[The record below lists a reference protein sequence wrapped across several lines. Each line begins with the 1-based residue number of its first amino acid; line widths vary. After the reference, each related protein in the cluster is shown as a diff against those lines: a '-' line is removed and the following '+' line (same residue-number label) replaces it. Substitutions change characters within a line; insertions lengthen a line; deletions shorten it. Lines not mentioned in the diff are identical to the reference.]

1 VPAFSGSLGYFAR
14 PNRGLIM
21 KIISLAAA
29 TLGAWAISAP
39 ALTTTA
45 SALPLSAGMQQSLTI
60 DPMIDHVQFKGKGG
74 GGFKGGG
81 GGFNRGGGFKGGGFG
96 GGGRRYYGG
105 GGGFNRGAGV
115 AVGLGVLGLAAA
127 AAAANSA
134 PVYRDCWV
142 ERRPVTDRWGNY
154 MGTRPTRVCN

>member
-1 VPAFSGSLGYFAR
+1 
-14 PNRGLIM
+14 M
-21 KIISLAAA
+21 KMSVAIATFCAAA
-29 TLGAWAISAP
+29 IAGP
-39 ALTTTA
+39 ALTTGA
-45 SALPLSAGMQQSLTI
+45 SALPLSRGMQQITI
-60 DPMIDHVQFKGKGG
+60 DPMIDQVQFKGKGG
-74 GGFKGGG
+74 GFKGG
-81 GGFNRGGGFKGGGFG
+81 GGGFKGGGFG

-142 ERRPVTDRWGNY
+142 ERRPITDRWGNY
-154 MGTRPTRVCN
+154 IGTRPIRVCN